1 MMRARFS
8 VEGIWMK
15 SGQHDD
21 DGRQP
26 RMSVLDNKV
35 GSRRLIVTLVD
46 RMRWLSNGV
55 ASGGKEM
62 WR

>member
-1 MMRARFS
+1 
-8 VEGIWMK
+8 MK

-21 DGRQP
+21 DGGQP

-55 ASGGKEM
+55 ALGGKEM